1 MMAARPSLLRQRGT
15 SLIEVLVTV
24 VILATG
30 LLGVAGL
37 QSRLQLSEMEA
48 YQRTQAMI
56 LLEDMSHRL
65 AANRINAASYVTTTA
80 VAGSAACATT
90 SATLRDRDMR
100 EWCSALK
107 GAAEKSDTSNVG
119 AMIGGRGCVQLIASN
134 EYMVTVAWQ
143 GMAPVSAPSSGVSCG
158 KDQYD
163 GGQCTDDKCRRAVTT
178 VIRFASL
185 TTT

>member
-1 MMAARPSLLRQRGT
+1 MMAARSSPRRQRGT

-37 QSRLQLSEMEA
+37 QSRLQVSEMET

-56 LLEDMSHRL
+56 LLEDMAHRL
-65 AANRINAASYVTTTA
+65 SANRINAASYITTTA
-80 VAGSAACATT
+80 VAGSAACESAT
-90 SATLRDRDMR
+90 ATLRDLDMR

-107 GAAEKSDTSNVG
+107 GAAEKSGTSNVG
-119 AMIGGRGCVQLIASN
+119 AMIGGRGCVQLLSSN
-134 EYMVTVAWQ
+134 EYMITVAWQ

-158 KDQYD
+158 KDLYD
-163 GGQCTDDKCRRAVTT
+163 GGQCADDKCRRAVTT
-178 VIRFASL
+178 IIRFARL
-185 TTT
+185 TT